1 MSPSPFDH
9 LPVLDPGSPDL
20 RTVPKFLW
28 WIGKKQKRIVLTGTF
43 FGIINLL
50 CVALMPGV
58 LGQGIQAIADE
69 KSAALQNAVLSALA
83 LGVLQA
89 AAGILRHRRAVGS
102 WISAATRLQQL
113 VARKA
118 VDLGADLPRLVSTG
132 EVSAINSN
140 DVERVA
146 RVYDLIPRLSGAI
159 VSFVVVSILL
169 INSSP
174 TLGLMVIIG
183 VPILGLAIGPI
194 IKPLQNRE
202 SAQREKLSES
212 SALAADTVAGLR
224 ILRGIGGEETFLER
238 FRIASQNVRAAA
250 VRTAKMRA
258 LLDGLQVILPGSLVV
273 GVIWVGGNLVSRGEL
288 RVGELLA
295 FYGYSAFLMIPLQIL
310 TESAQRLTS
319 GTVAAR
325 RVMKLLSVNRVQ
337 DFGHESFPPNFKTLS
352 DEDSGLIVK
361 EGELLGVVCDNSLTA
376 DELVDRLGGYLDAD
390 SVWIDDIRL
399 SQINRVGLRSY
410 IYAQEKEPAIL
421 SGTIESLFQVAN
433 SGRITIEE
441 AIESASAADILDS
454 LEGDGYSAE
463 VVERGRTLSGGQRQR
478 LSLARTLFVD
488 APITILDDP
497 TSAVDAHTEARI
509 ATRIKS
515 IRGAKTTVI
524 FTNSPL
530 LLDQT
535 DAVALVIDGK
545 VSAVGKHAELL
556 KHNSSYRRLVVRGE

>member
-1 MSPSPFDH
+1 MSPTPFDH
-9 LPVLDPGSPDL
+9 LPVPDPGQPDM

-28 WIGKKQKRIVLTGTF
+28 WIGKKQKKIVLTGTF
-43 FGIINLL
+43 FGIVNLL

-58 LGQGIQAIADE
+58 LGRGIQAIADE
-69 KSAALQNAVLSALA
+69 ANDQLRIAVISALA
-83 LGVLQA
+83 LGSLQA

-159 VSFVVVSILL
+159 VSFFVVSVLL

-183 VPILGLAIGPI
+183 VPLLGLAIGPI

-224 ILRGIGGEETFLER
+224 ILRGIGGEETFLNR

-273 GVIWVGGNLVSRGEL
+273 GVIYVGGNLVSRGEL
-288 RVGELLA
+288 KVGELLA

-325 RVMKLLSVNRVQ
+325 RVMKLLSVERVQ
-337 DFGHESFPPNFKTLS
+337 SYGTLDFPQNFRVIKDS
-352 DEDSGLIVK
+352 KSGLEIRSNTF
-361 EGELLGVVCDNSLTA
+361 LGVVCDNSLVA

-390 SVWIDDIRL
+390 QVAVDGCSFENISRDE
-399 SQINRVGLRSY
+399 LRRN

-421 SGTIESLFQVAN
+421 SGTVESLFQVSS
-433 SGRITIEE
+433 SGRIPMSE
-441 AIESASAADILDS
+441 AIESASAVDILDS

-478 LSLARTLFVD
+478 LALARTLFVD
-488 APITILDDP
+488 APLLILDDP

-509 ATRIKS
+509 ALRLKN
-515 IRGAKTTVI
+515 IRNGQSTVV

-530 LLDQT
+530 LLDHT
-535 DAVALVIDGK
+535 DEVALVVDGK
-545 VSAVGKHAELL
+545 VRTVGNHFELL
-556 KHNSSYRRLVVRGE
+556 RHHDEYRRLVVRGE

>member
-1 MSPSPFDH
+1 MSPTPFDH
-9 LPVLDPGSPDL
+9 LPVPDPGQPDM

-28 WIGKKQKRIVLTGTF
+28 WIGKKQKKIVLTGTF
-43 FGIINLL
+43 FGIVNLL

-58 LGQGIQAIADE
+58 LGRGIQAIADE
-69 KSAALQNAVLSALA
+69 ANDQLRIAVISALA
-83 LGVLQA
+83 LGSLQA

-159 VSFVVVSILL
+159 VSFFVVSVLL

-174 TLGLMVIIG
+174 TLGLMVIVG
-183 VPILGLAIGPI
+183 VPLLGLAIGPI

-224 ILRGIGGEETFLER
+224 ILRGIGGEETFLNR

-273 GVIWVGGNLVSRGEL
+273 GVIYVGGNLVSRGEL
-288 RVGELLA
+288 KVGELLA

-325 RVMKLLSVNRVQ
+325 RVMKLLSVERVQ
-337 DFGHESFPPNFKTLS
+337 SYGALDFPQNFKVIKDS
-352 DEDSGLIVK
+352 KSGLEIRSNTF
-361 EGELLGVVCDNSLTA
+361 LGVVCDNSLVA

-390 SVWIDDIRL
+390 QVAVDGCSFENISRDE
-399 SQINRVGLRSY
+399 LRRN

-421 SGTIESLFQVAN
+421 SGTVESLFQVSN
-433 SGRITIEE
+433 SGRVHMSD
-441 AIESASAADILDS
+441 AIESASAIDILDS

-478 LSLARTLFVD
+478 LALARTLFVD
-488 APITILDDP
+488 APILILDDP

-509 ATRIKS
+509 AQRLKNTRK
-515 IRGAKTTVI
+515 GQTTVV
-524 FTNSPL
+524 FTSSPL
-530 LLDQT
+530 LLDHT
-535 DAVALVIDGK
+535 DQVALVVEGK
-545 VSAVGKHAELL
+545 VITVGNHFELL
-556 KHNSSYRRLVVRGE
+556 KQNDDYRRLVVRGE

>member
-1 MSPSPFDH
+1 MSPTPFDH
-9 LPVLDPGSPDL
+9 LPVPDPGQPDM

-28 WIGKKQKRIVLTGTF
+28 WIGKKQKKIVLTGTF
-43 FGIINLL
+43 FGIVNLL

-58 LGQGIQAIADE
+58 LGRGIQAIADE
-69 KSAALQNAVLSALA
+69 ANDQLRIAVISALA
-83 LGVLQA
+83 LGSLQA

-159 VSFVVVSILL
+159 VSFFVVSVLL

-183 VPILGLAIGPI
+183 VPLLGLAIGPI

-224 ILRGIGGEETFLER
+224 ILRGIGGEETFLNR

-273 GVIWVGGNLVSRGEL
+273 GVIYVGGNLVSRGEL
-288 RVGELLA
+288 KVGELLA

-325 RVMKLLSVNRVQ
+325 RVMKLLSVERVQ
-337 DFGHESFPPNFKTLS
+337 SYGTLDFPQNFKVIKDS
-352 DEDSGLIVK
+352 KSGLEIRSNTF
-361 EGELLGVVCDNSLTA
+361 LGVVCDNSLVA

-390 SVWIDDIRL
+390 QVAVDGCSFENISRDE
-399 SQINRVGLRSY
+399 LRRN

-421 SGTIESLFQVAN
+421 SGTVESLFQVSN
-433 SGRITIEE
+433 SGRVHMSD
-441 AIESASAADILDS
+441 AIESASAIDILDS

-478 LSLARTLFVD
+478 LALARTLFVD
-488 APITILDDP
+488 APILILDDP

-509 ATRIKS
+509 AQRLKNTRK
-515 IRGAKTTVI
+515 GQTTVV

-530 LLDQT
+530 LLDHT
-535 DAVALVIDGK
+535 DQVALVVEGK
-545 VSAVGKHAELL
+545 VITVGNHFELL
-556 KHNSSYRRLVVRGE
+556 KQNDDYRRLVVRGE

>member
-1 MSPSPFDH
+1 MSPTPFDH
-9 LPVLDPGSPDL
+9 LPVPDPGQPDM

-28 WIGKKQKRIVLTGTF
+28 WIGKKQKKIVLTGTF
-43 FGIINLL
+43 FGIVNLL

-58 LGQGIQAIADE
+58 LGRGIQAIADE
-69 KSAALQNAVLSALA
+69 ESNQLRIAVISALA
-83 LGVLQA
+83 LGSLQA

-159 VSFVVVSILL
+159 VSFFVVSVLL

-183 VPILGLAIGPI
+183 VPLLGLAIGPI

-224 ILRGIGGEETFLER
+224 ILRGIGGEETFLNR

-273 GVIWVGGNLVSRGEL
+273 GVIYVGGNLVSRGEL
-288 RVGELLA
+288 KVGELLA

-325 RVMKLLSVNRVQ
+325 RVMKLLSVERVQ
-337 DFGHESFPPNFKTLS
+337 SYGALEFPQNFKVIKDLK
-352 DEDSGLIVK
+352 SGLEIRSK
-361 EGELLGVVCDNSLTA
+361 TFLGVVCDNSLIA

-390 SVWIDDIRL
+390 QVVVDDRSFETISRDD
-399 SQINRVGLRSY
+399 LRRS

-421 SGTIESLFQVAN
+421 SGTIESLFQVSN
-433 SGRITIEE
+433 SGRVHMSD
-441 AIESASAADILDS
+441 AIESASAIDILDS

-478 LSLARTLFVD
+478 LALARTLFVD
-488 APITILDDP
+488 APVLILDDP

-509 ATRIKS
+509 AQRLKNTRQ
-515 IRGAKTTVI
+515 GQTTVV

-530 LLDQT
+530 LLDHT
-535 DAVALVIDGK
+535 DQAALVVDGK
-545 VSAVGKHAELL
+545 VITVGNHFELL
-556 KHNSSYRRLVVRGE
+556 KQNDDYRRLVVRGE